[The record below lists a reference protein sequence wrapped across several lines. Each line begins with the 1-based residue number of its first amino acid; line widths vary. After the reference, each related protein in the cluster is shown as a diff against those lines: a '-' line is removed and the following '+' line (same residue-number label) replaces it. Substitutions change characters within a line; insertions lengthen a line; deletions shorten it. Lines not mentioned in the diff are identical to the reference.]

1 MECRLDE
8 HLKFTGKTR
17 GQRKCSRSALT
28 GAYVDKRVTGKKGS
42 TNKYQY
48 RPTYLC
54 RREIKCSV
62 GWIGGP
68 SEVRT
73 HPLPPPGLA
82 CVMQDLKLLSFNVH
96 WFRDLGA
103 SFSRFGCSV
112 FETTLTTPGIT
123 SLQLAFTERVYQQ
136 RRRLIGH

>member
-8 HLKFTGKTR
+8 HLKFPGKTR

-48 RPTYLC
+48 RSTSAGEKSNAPWDGLVDLASTWFSL
-54 RREIKCSV
+54 RHARLKV
-62 GWIGGP
+62 VVP
-68 SEVRT
+68 QRT
-73 HPLPPPGLA
+73 
-82 CVMQDLKLLSFNVH
+82 VV
-96 WFRDLGA
+96 
-103 SFSRFGCSV
+103 SRFACSV

-136 RRRLIGH
+136 RRRLIGR